1 MSNQPQ
7 EYDIDSEPTAC
18 AYTDYSETG
27 RSPEDLPA
35 TGEGATGLEQ
45 RVWDALYDIEDP
57 EMPISIVDLG
67 LIYGVEVDGETPSAS
82 RDEGGDAAGANVTVI
97 MTLTYT
103 GCPARKMLT
112 EDIVNGVAAV
122 DGVEDADLELVWNP
136 PWSIEMVTEQGK
148 DDLREFGLS
157 I

>member
-35 TGEGATGLEQ
+35 TGEGATGLEG
-45 RVWDALYDIEDP
+45 RVWDALYDIQDP

-67 LIYGVEVDGETPSAS
+67 LIYGVEI
-82 RDEGGDAAGANVTVI
+82 EGDTATVI

-112 EDIVNGVAAV
+112 EDIVDAVSAVEGV
-122 DGVEDADLELVWNP
+122 GDADLELVWNP

-157 I
+157 V

>member
-1 MSNQPQ
+1 MSNEPQ
-7 EYDIDSEPTAC
+7 EYEIDSEAYDIESEPTAC
-18 AYTDYSETG
+18 AYTDYSERG
-27 RSPEDLPA
+27 HSPDELPA
-35 TGEGATGLEQ
+35 TGEGATGLEE

-67 LIYGVEVDGETPSAS
+67 LIYGVQM
-82 RDEGGDAAGANVTVI
+82 EGDSVTVI

-112 EDIVNGVAAV
+112 EEIEEAVADV
-122 DGVEDADLELVWNP
+122 EGVESADLELVWSP

>member
-1 MSNQPQ
+1 MSSDPQ
-7 EYDIDSEPTAC
+7 EFDIDSEPTAC
-18 AYTDYSETG
+18 TYTDYSETG

-35 TGEGATGLEQ
+35 TGEGATGLER

-67 LIYGVEVDGETPSAS
+67 LIYGVECETPEES
-82 RDEGGDAAGANVTVI
+82 RDEGSNDAAGANVTVI

-112 EDIVNGVAAV
+112 EEIADEVAAV
-122 DGVEDADLELVWNP
+122 EGVSNADLELVWNP

>member
-1 MSNQPQ
+1 MMSNQPQ
-7 EYDIDSEPTAC
+7 DIESEPTAC
-18 AYTDYSETG
+18 AYTDYSSNG
-27 RSPEDLPA
+27 RSPDELPA
-35 TGEGATGLEQ
+35 TGEGATGLEK
-45 RVWDALYDIEDP
+45 RIWDALYDIEDP

-67 LIYGVEVDGETPSAS
+67 LIYGVECETTEES
-82 RDEGGDAAGANVTVI
+82 REGGNTTGTKVTVV

-112 EDIVNGVAAV
+112 EEIEEVVATV
-122 DGVEDADLELVWNP
+122 EGVESADLELVWNP
-136 PWSIEMVTEQGK
+136 PWSIEMVTESGK

>member
-7 EYDIDSEPTAC
+7 DVEPDATPC
-18 AYTDYSETG
+18 AYTDYSKSG
-27 RSPEDLPA
+27 RSPDDVPA
-35 TGEGATGLEQ
+35 TGEGATGLEG
-45 RVWDALYDIEDP
+45 RVWDALYEIEDP

-67 LIYGVEVDGETPSAS
+67 LIYGVEI
-82 RDEGGDAAGANVTVI
+82 DESDVTVI

-112 EDIVNGVAAV
+112 EEIEKDVAAV
-122 DGVEDADLELVWNP
+122 DGVESADLELVWSP
-136 PWSIEMVTEQGK
+136 PWTIEMVTEQGK

>member
-1 MSNQPQ
+1 MSSDPQ
-7 EYDIDSEPTAC
+7 EFDIDSEPTAC
-18 AYTDYSETG
+18 TYTDYSETG

-35 TGEGATGLEQ
+35 TGEGATGLER

-67 LIYGVEVDGETPSAS
+67 LIYGVECETPEES
-82 RDEGGDAAGANVTVI
+82 RDEDGNAAGMNVAVI

-112 EDIVNGVAAV
+112 EEIVDEVASV
-122 DGVEDADLELVWNP
+122 DGVADADLELVWNP